1 MTIMEEEMQDV
12 KQSAGFRE
20 IIITQPLPEGAIKAG
35 RVRGGN
41 ALGIEADGP
50 LTSKSSNS
58 FS

>member
-12 KQSAGFRE
+12 KQSAGFRA
-20 IIITQPLPEGAIKAG
+20 ILIAQPLPEGAIKAG
-35 RVRGGN
+35 KERGGN

-58 FS
+58 SS